1 MTMRSPLKSGP
12 PETVGRP
19 TSPSASVGMA
29 EARAGASLGIVEMQ
43 RSMSPQKFM
52 HKIHE
57 HISLISSMPA
67 QKRFE
72 MTQTALLDM
81 HEVVEVHAGMR
92 KRAEAEAA
100 AAKKN
105 KIDLEIEVSRVRAEN
120 TRLEKAMALREEALA
135 VERARGKILN
145 QDLSAMTTRSSEH
158 RESAAMFKHQLQ
170 KSEEDR
176 HKQAALIQK
185 LQKSEEDLTVK
196 AADQESLIK
205 RLEMKLDM
213 NRERLEKVGKDNKA
227 LLHNRRKQRVGVGL
241 RRANEN
247 RGRHRRGAP
256 DKPQPLQ
263 RLLPRRLQESLGR
276 GGEHQIRAVRHSKI
290 AHAVYRATSLIRN
303 RHPLGPYSRPV
314 SRALRWP

>member
-227 LLHNRRKQRVGVGL
+227 LLHKSEVTQIAEKNAWESASGARMRIVDDIDEALLTNPNHFNVFSLDAFKNRSVVVASTKF
-241 RRANEN
+241 
-247 RGRHRRGAP
+247 AP
-256 DKPQPLQ
+256 SGTAK
-263 RLLPRRLQESLGR
+263 
-276 GGEHQIRAVRHSKI
+276 
-290 AHAVYRATSLIRN
+290 
-303 RHPLGPYSRPV
+303 
-314 SRALRWP
+314 